1 MPFLRLVRT
10 MRDFHTAGVTFR
22 DTVGPVARTRLGP
35 GAPRLVWVASPQGA
49 HDVLANLDGAVDKH
63 TVLMEQVRLLGGES
77 VFSLP
82 YEAWKARR
90 RTLQPLFTKQH
101 VASFTGHMAG
111 AAQSLAQGW
120 RDDAVIDIDAESR
133 HLTLRVLGRS
143 MFGLDLDADA
153 DRLAVPARDLLG
165 YTTARGLAPVRLP
178 LWVPTP
184 AQRRWRRARAVIWS
198 ILDDAMASARA
209 HPGQSELLDRL
220 LEATDP
226 DTGRRLTHEEI
237 RSELATFLLAG
248 HDTTATTLTYAL
260 WQLGR
265 DLGLQSAVATEA
277 LALGRR
283 DLTMAD
289 VAALPLTVRVLHEA
303 LRLCPPGAAIARS
316 VERDI
321 AVDGCRVEAGD
332 EVLVG
337 IWALHR
343 DPAIWGPDA
352 EEFDPDRFLPER
364 SAGRDRWAYLPFG
377 GGNRSCI
384 GDHFAM
390 TEACVALATLV
401 REVEFV
407 SQEHTFEIAL
417 PFTLTAAG
425 AVPVRVRSRRPAV
438 AVQAAQA

>member
-1 MPFLRLVRT
+1 M
-10 MRDFHTAGVTFR
+10 
-22 DTVGPVARTRLGP
+22 
-35 GAPRLVWVASPQGA
+35 
-49 HDVLANLDGAVDKH
+49 
-63 TVLMEQVRLLGGES
+63 
-77 VFSLP
+77 
-82 YEAWKARR
+82 
-90 RTLQPLFTKQH
+90 
-101 VASFTGHMAG
+101 
-111 AAQSLAQGW
+111 
-120 RDDAVIDIDAESR
+120 IDIDAESR
-133 HLTLRVLGRS
+133 HLTLRVIGRS

-153 DRLAVPARDLLG
+153 DRLAVPARDLLA
-165 YTTARGLAPVRLP
+165 YTTARGLSPAPVAAL
-178 LWVPTP
+178 
-184 AQRRWRRARAVIWS
+184 
-198 ILDDAMASARA
+198 
-209 HPGQSELLDRL
+209 G
-220 LEATDP
+220 P
-226 DTGRRLTHEEI
+226 DTRAAPVAAGPRCHLVDPRRRHGLGPCAPRPVRAA
-237 RSELATFLLAG
+237 RSPPRGDRSRHRPPPDPRGDPKRAATFLLAG

-265 DLGLQSAVATEA
+265 DPGLQSAVATEA

-316 VERDI
+316 VEHDI

-343 DPAIWGPDA
+343 DPAIWGPGA

-390 TEACVALATLV
+390 TEACIALATLV

-407 SQEHTFEIAL
+407 SQDDTFEIAL

-438 AVQAAQA
+438 AVQGGQA